1 METVCLDNRFACLSI
16 GQDLTET
23 TSAEHDIK
31 MSEKDD
37 LAVLRVLLFAGLMFL
52 IVLMSPVLAG
62 LFAGTEMYALVGTG
76 LFFLTFGLFY
86 IIVYTFVKLEGGSS
100 IGELGAELEDRDLV
114 PHLAIG
120 ALVGSIAVA
129 LIVLIALIFGGE
141 LRPFS
146 EITGDLIAS
155 QIIITVPTAFFE
167 ELAYRGYLMPRMSK
181 IWGRGKG
188 IILSSLL
195 FGLFHFSW
203 WSPLGS
209 IPVHLILLFTFNMT
223 LGGIVLSLSY
233 FMSGNKL
240 WVPIGFHFSWNMIAY
255 LLFPTYPRV
264 SVYLPEIFQ
273 IEWGLTTILGFLFGL
288 SLLWILLQQ
297 FKQKE

>member
-1 METVCLDNRFACLSI
+1 MLQQGMVS
-16 GQDLTET
+16 
-23 TSAEHDIK
+23 K
-31 MSEKDD
+31 MNKNDD
-37 LAVLRVLLFAGLMFL
+37 LAVLRVLLFAGIMFL

-86 IIVYTFVKLEGGSS
+86 FVVYTFVKLEGGSS
-100 IGELGAELEDRDLV
+100 IGELGVEIEDRDLV

-120 ALVGSIAVA
+120 ALAGAIGVA

-141 LRPFS
+141 LRPLS

-167 ELAYRGYLMPRMSK
+167 ELAYRGYLMPRMSQV
-181 IWGRGKG
+181 WGRGKG
-188 IILSSLL
+188 IIVSSVM

-203 WSPLGS
+203 WSPIGS
-209 IPVHLILLFTFNMT
+209 MPLHLILLFTLNMT

-233 FMSGNKL
+233 FMSGKKL

-255 LLFPTYPRV
+255 LMFPSYPRV
-264 SVYLPEIFQ
+264 SVNLPEIFQ

-288 SLLWILLQQ
+288 SLLWLLLQKY
-297 FKQKE
+297 KQKE

>member
-1 METVCLDNRFACLSI
+1 MLQQGMVS
-16 GQDLTET
+16 
-23 TSAEHDIK
+23 K
-31 MSEKDD
+31 MNKNDD
-37 LAVLRVLLFAGLMFL
+37 LAVLRVLLFAGIMFL

-62 LFAGTEMYALVGTG
+62 IFAGTEMYALVGTG

-86 IIVYTFVKLEGGSS
+86 FVVYTFVKLEGGSS
-100 IGELGAELEDRDLV
+100 IGELGVEIEDRDLV

-120 ALVGSIAVA
+120 ALAGAIGVA

-141 LRPFS
+141 LRPLS

-167 ELAYRGYLMPRMSK
+167 ELAYRGYLMPRMSQV
-181 IWGRGKG
+181 WGRGKG
-188 IILSSLL
+188 IIVSSVM

-203 WSPLGS
+203 WSPIGS
-209 IPVHLILLFTFNMT
+209 MPLHLILLFTLNMT

-233 FMSGNKL
+233 FMSGKKL

-255 LLFPTYPRV
+255 LMFPSYPRV
-264 SVYLPEIFQ
+264 SVNLPEIFQ

-288 SLLWILLQQ
+288 SLLWLLLQKY
-297 FKQKE
+297 KQKE